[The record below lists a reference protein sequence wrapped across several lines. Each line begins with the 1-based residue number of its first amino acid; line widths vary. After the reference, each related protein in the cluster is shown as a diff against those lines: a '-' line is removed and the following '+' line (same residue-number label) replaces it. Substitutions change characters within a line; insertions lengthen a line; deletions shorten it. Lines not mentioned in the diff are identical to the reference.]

1 MYRKL
6 ALQNIQNNKQYY
18 LPYMISCIFMVMT
31 FYTIYSL
38 AMNPNI
44 QEMMGGDEMQLM
56 LRFGV
61 IVIALFSIIF
71 IFYINGFLMKQ
82 RTREFG
88 LYNILGMEKKHINL
102 IVFYETFIVSILCL
116 IIGIGLGILL
126 DKGLYLLILKVFS
139 LEIQF
144 GFYISIE

>member
-61 IVIALFSIIF
+61 IVIALFSIVF
-71 IFYINGFLMKQ
+71 IFYINGFFHHVHVHQSVHYLVMLMHY
-82 RTREFG
+82 R
-88 LYNILGMEKKHINL
+88 
-102 IVFYETFIVSILCL
+102 
-116 IIGIGLGILL
+116 
-126 DKGLYLLILKVFS
+126 
-139 LEIQF
+139 
-144 GFYISIE
+144 

>member
-71 IFYINGFLMKQ
+71 
-82 RTREFG
+82 
-88 LYNILGMEKKHINL
+88 
-102 IVFYETFIVSILCL
+102 
-116 IIGIGLGILL
+116 
-126 DKGLYLLILKVFS
+126 YLLYKWIFNETKNKGVWL
-139 LEIQF
+139 I
-144 GFYISIE
+144 